1 MKNKDCGCSKKE
13 APNDFKV
20 QQLTR
25 TIKSECD
32 ENKVID
38 VYPTSIVQAISDPCT
53 GRRLDDMLLDNNHLY
68 LPFRGTDRATLESIP
83 KKYRRAGLYVS
94 YRNIDGIN
102 KTYRYKLDDLSCE
115 EFSDIRNWEEA
126 LVFDDTY
133 FRPKNL
139 KVEGWKLSFD
149 VVGKDGAVV
158 DTLEV
163 DLPRE
168 PKPWLATEVVEVLP
182 QKGERDKIYL
192 VANPKFPGTYN
203 EWIWAQGKDGKE
215 FYSQLGSAVCQK
227 LSESNLDK
235 KELAELKELVNKL
248 KDRQG
253 ASYDDTELRNK
264 IQELE
269 EREDKDTV
277 FDPTELKT
285 LIEELKNR
293 RDNDTIYDD
302 TEIRNKIAQL
312 ESRPPATNQ
321 YDDSRLLN
329 KIAELER
336 TINELK
342 SREDKDTIYNDQA
355 LIERIE
361 ALEGKTDNDTVFD
374 PSTINDRLER
384 LENKADANKFVNGSE
399 WIDDNHIRLFF
410 NDGSSM
416 DIKRNAPVIRR
427 FNLSVGENLTSTKLN
442 GQYDEG
448 TEVSV
453 TAKTNIRGKRFV
465 KIVDSVAGDITS
477 TSHTFRLTEDRTIS
491 AVYEDIPRYNITGEG
506 VRISDSN
513 PYQGENVSINVT
525 IPSGKTLREVV
536 DSVDGNKGAITS
548 YRFAA
553 TSDRHIV
560 ATFDD
565 IPKPRVYF
573 GFQEGYDADMSLEA
587 SKESFAEVE
596 NLPYEIDFYP
606 TMPDNANGTHGYFGV
621 AIDKELS
628 PSSAPKLQTLFAGNW
643 TEILSGAIKVT
654 EEQIDGKPYW
664 LIVGT
669 QKTRKFNSGASHFK
683 LKATI

>member
-1 MKNKDCGCSKKE
+1 MKSKDCGCNSTLPE
-13 APNDFKV
+13 RDFVVK
-20 QQLTR
+20 QIQHR
-25 TIKSECD
+25 IKSCEGSGLK
-32 ENKVID
+32 N
-38 VYPTSIVQAISDPCT
+38 VYPRSITQAIFDVCT
-53 GRRLDDMLLDNNHLY
+53 GERLDSLLSWSNHIHVPY
-68 LPFRGTDRATLESIP
+68 LSSLETTLLSVP
-83 KKYRRAGLYVS
+83 TKYRRKGLVIS
-94 YRNIDGIN
+94 YIN
-102 KTYRYKLDDLSCE
+102 PDLSISTKRYTILDTDDE
-115 EFSDIRNWEEA
+115 KWSSLSHWE
-126 LVFDDTY
+126 
-133 FRPKNL
+133 
-139 KVEGWKLSFD
+139 D
-149 VVGKDGAVV
+149 VYTEPHSVGN
-158 DTLEV
+158 V
-163 DLPRE
+163 DLTLIEAR
-168 PKPWLATEVVEVLP
+168 
-182 QKGERDKIYL
+182 
-192 VANPKFPGTYN
+192 
-203 EWIWAQGKDGKE
+203 
-215 FYSQLGSAVCQK
+215 
-227 LSESNLDK
+227 
-235 KELAELKELVNKL
+235 LKALE
-248 KDRQG
+248 
-253 ASYDDTELRNK
+253 DDVDN
-264 IQELE
+264 
-269 EREDKDTV
+269 DTV
-277 FDPTELKT
+277 FDPTA
-285 LIEELKNR
+285 LIDRITRLENR

-312 ESRPPATNQ
+312 ESRPPVTNQ

-329 KIAELER
+329 KIAELEGI
-336 TINELK
+336 INELK
-342 SREDKDTIYNDQA
+342 SKEDSDTIYNDRA

-361 ALEGKTDNDTVFD
+361 ALEDKTDNDTIFD
-374 PSTINDRLER
+374 PSSINDRLER

-477 TSHTFRLTEDRTIS
+477 TSHTFRLTEDRTIT
-491 AVYEDIPRYNITGEG
+491 AVYEDLPRYNITGEG

-513 PYQGENVSINVT
+513 PFQGENVSINVT

-560 ATFDD
+560 ATFDE
-565 IPKPRVYF
+565 IPKPKIYF

-596 NLPYEIDFYP
+596 NLPYEVDFYP

-643 TEILSGAIKVT
+643 TDILSGAIKVT

-683 LKATI
+683 LKVTI